1 MQRKIKKNEKANNTL
16 AKSNGNDKKV
26 PAPVKTEKNIQLSST

>member
-1 MQRKIKKNEKANNTL
+1 MQRKIKKNENTL

-26 PAPVKTEKNIQLSST
+26 PAPVTTAKNIQLSST